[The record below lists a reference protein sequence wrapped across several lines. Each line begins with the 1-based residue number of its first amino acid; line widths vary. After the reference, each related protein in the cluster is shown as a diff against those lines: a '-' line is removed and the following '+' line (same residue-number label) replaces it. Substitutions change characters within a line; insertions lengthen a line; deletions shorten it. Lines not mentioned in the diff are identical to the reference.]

1 MQRLFWIDLV
11 EAIIGQVDDTV
22 LRQGTRDLGGQRLA
36 GARLRSRGSG
46 GCWHDVRDFV
56 EVSIR
61 NFYELTRRGLHDE
74 ARYAFLWKI
83 LATPWAKGTLADY
96 VGGCDF
102 RVDVSSDS
110 GGVRVVLDA

>member
-1 MQRLFWIDLV
+1 LGKLTILFYGKELATWEGNAQQVLDSV
-11 EAIIGQVDDTV
+11 PEAAAV
-22 LRQGTRDLGGQRLA
+22 A
-36 GARLRSRGSG
+36 GMT
-46 GCWHDVRDFV
+46 CEDFV

-83 LATPWAKGTLADY
+83 LTTPWAKGTLADY